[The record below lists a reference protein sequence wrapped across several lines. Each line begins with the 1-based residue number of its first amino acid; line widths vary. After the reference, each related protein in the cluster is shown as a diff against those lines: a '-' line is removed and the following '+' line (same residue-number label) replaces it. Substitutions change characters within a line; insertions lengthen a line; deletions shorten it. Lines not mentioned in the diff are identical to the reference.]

1 MDDIPPLAFVKKLI
15 RTYRHANT
23 NLVMEIFRKSIY
35 HFGAGTTLTRS
46 LLFPITP
53 ELVTQYKDIK
63 QSLMVLSAKLKS
75 MNNEQYG
82 ILAYFRIVR

>member
-1 MDDIPPLAFVKKLI
+1 
-15 RTYRHANT
+15 
-23 NLVMEIFRKSIY
+23 MEIFRKSIY